1 MARNEGASWQQQD
14 PNAWGGSRS
23 DSQAYYD
30 QLRESAGLYGGHHT
44 KPQTFDTERI
54 ANLLSK
60 DPQSATN
67 QPVQSYQS
75 HQPHQSYQSSSD
87 PTPGKIMRAGG
98 KREVE
103 ASRVQRRKD
112 LQDMKKNARKYLIFV
127 NIVTTIFAIV
137 FVAAIVM
144 AAR

>member
-14 PNAWGGSRS
+14 PSAWGGTRS

-30 QLRESAGLYGGHHT
+30 QLREFGGLYGGHHT
-44 KPQTFDTERI
+44 KPQTFDAERI

-60 DPQSATN
+60 DPQSTTN
-67 QPVQSYQS
+67 RPGHSYQS
-75 HQPHQSYQSSSD
+75 GQTLQPYQSNSG
-87 PTPGKIMRAGG
+87 PALGKITRADV

-103 ASRVQRRKD
+103 ANRVQRRND
-112 LQDMKKNARKYLIFV
+112 LQDMKKKARRYLIIV